1 MNLKKRQILQ
11 TKFTTDEFFQYSE
24 YYTYFG
30 RINYSETCI
39 RYFKDSVHGGGCIEL
54 NFKNHDPID
63 EDFQIFYYFIQTSQL
78 EAFKEKFPQHKSH
91 EVIINVKNK
100 EEKEIVECK
109 YDVGKF
115 KFFNYKFII
124 IKSNLTGKL
133 YYYLCNL
140 SEKDV
145 VKIWVLLYLMLGFV
159 SFFTDTN
166 YSSLLISTL
175 ISAFLGLI
183 KIISREISTRI

>member
-1 MNLKKRQILQ
+1 MNLKKKQILH
-11 TKFTTDEFFQYSE
+11 TKFTTDDFFQHTE

-30 RINYSETCI
+30 RINYSEDYI

-54 NFKNHDPID
+54 NFKNYDPID
-63 EDFQIFYYFIQTSQL
+63 EDFQIFYYFIQTSKL
-78 EAFKEKFPQHKSH
+78 EEFKEKFPPYKSH

-115 KFFNYKFII
+115 KFFDNKFTI
-124 IKSNLTGKL
+124 IKSNLTGRL
-133 YYYLCNL
+133 YSYLCHLNQ
-140 SEKDV
+140 EDII
-145 VKIWVLLYLMLGFV
+145 KIWVFLYIMLGFV
-159 SFFTDTN
+159 SFFIEIN

-183 KIISREISTRI
+183 KIISRETSTKI